1 MTAVV
6 LNDGMGEKKR
16 KKTRHSMYSSRTES
30 AIRVFTVSTSEKH
43 NKKKKKTP
51 STKATVLVFKDE
63 NAY

>member
-1 MTAVV
+1 M
-6 LNDGMGEKKR
+6 MGWEKKR
-16 KKTRHSMYSSRTES
+16 KEKTRHRMYSSRTES

-51 STKATVLVFKDE
+51 STKATELVFKDE